1 MNLKNRMS
9 SETQPSKSQETAQM
23 MTSDSTTLKS
33 NPQPQDSILQKQ
45 SETIQKQMKEIQ
57 QLTSTISEM
66 QSQTDSIIQ
75 ELDHLKKQGRPSD
88 IEAIQ
93 ILSSEKSELI
103 SAIADLRAELSSVQK
118 INQSLTR
125 NNQSLTQS
133 NDDLRNNAGLRSLKE
148 QRQLEER
155 CHSLMAGNADLK
167 RMVNMSNVEAVQ
179 TAQAAQKAAEQKAR
193 QDILAC
199 EAEARGKVYT
209 ATLEK
214 KRAIK
219 DAKKRVQNAEKSQ
232 RTAWGSFIITLF
244 CCLIVHP
251 SCLLDIESF
260 IYAPIMWI
268 WNTLNIYAEWIQ
280 KPYYSKI
287 IGNIEKSHP
296 FSTGWAWILRI
307 LSLLILPVCILSICY
322 GIHSLFQYYR
332 KRWCQLSLKVLLGST
347 IIIIIFGETI
357 QEYVDI
363 NLILLFIIIQVAYLF
378 ALGCFDK
385 YYESKYRTEDW
396 ERLQNA

>member
-1 MNLKNRMS
+1 
-9 SETQPSKSQETAQM
+9 
-23 MTSDSTTLKS
+23 
-33 NPQPQDSILQKQ
+33 
-45 SETIQKQMKEIQ
+45 
-57 QLTSTISEM
+57 
-66 QSQTDSIIQ
+66 
-75 ELDHLKKQGRPSD
+75 
-88 IEAIQ
+88 
-93 ILSSEKSELI
+93 
-103 SAIADLRAELSSVQK
+103 
-118 INQSLTR
+118 
-125 NNQSLTQS
+125 
-133 NDDLRNNAGLRSLKE
+133 
-148 QRQLEER
+148 
-155 CHSLMAGNADLK
+155 MAGNADLK

-396 ERLQNA
+396 KRLQNA

>member
-1 MNLKNRMS
+1 MNLKDRMS
-9 SETQPSKSQETAQM
+9 SETQPSKSQETARM

-57 QLTSTISEM
+57 QLTSTILEM

-214 KRAIK
+214 KSAIK